1 MAVAAWEVQSPAH
14 QCASKMRLQIAS
26 TAKRG
31 PRPSV
36 LVLASMLHV
45 ILGSNREVGAHPSF
59 DSHTVTALMQAR
71 DAGVV
76 RVAKLDDSFSV
87 ANVTGVS
94 GEPAKLAILISEKL
108 LTAAENQRLGEFV
121 FLKFN
126 GLPEELNFSAGFRSK
141 DAWLVSIKDASGLEL
156 LSPPDYAGLIPVR
169 ATLYRGKDTPLQ
181 THTFNINLHPKGQ
194 VQVTVP
200 AVPTAALAAP
210 ERKGEAPLRQ
220 PLDPPQARATVG
232 PEEEAFLLDRAGTFF
247 QNGDFESARLIY
259 AELADR
265 GSGRAAW
272 RMAQTFDPDVLKS
285 FFVVGVE
292 PNSEKAKLWYSR
304 AAERGVA
311 EARERLKVLS
321 KAEPR

>member
-156 LSPPDYAGLIPVR
+156 LSPPDYAGLIPEGAGASNGASCADCR
-169 ATLYRGKDTPLQ
+169 AGCAGEEGRS
-181 THTFNINLHPKGQ
+181 
-194 VQVTVP
+194 P
-200 AVPTAALAAP
+200 AASA
-210 ERKGEAPLRQ
+210 
-220 PLDPPQARATVG
+220 VG
-232 PEEEAFLLDRAGTFF
+232 PPSGKSDRRAGGRSVF
-247 QNGDFESARLIY
+247 ARPGGNVFP
-259 AELADR
+259 E
-265 GSGRAAW
+265 W
-272 RMAQTFDPDVLKS
+272 
-285 FFVVGVE
+285 
-292 PNSEKAKLWYSR
+292 
-304 AAERGVA
+304 
-311 EARERLKVLS
+311 
-321 KAEPR
+321 